1 MQKIR
6 KITALLLAVLTLASS
21 STFSLDLHFCGG
33 TLESVSLIT
42 DSEPCAMQKGIPP
55 CHKKMAASC
64 CENHSYLHDG
74 DEFSYQLS
82 LSDIQHNAESFT
94 PSLTELYTLVSESD
108 LSTPETFIDSGP
120 PLKSFDRNIR
130 FRTFLI

>member
-6 KITALLLAVLTLASS
+6 KITALLLAILTLASS

-33 TLESVSLIT
+33 ALESVSLIT
-42 DSEPCAMQKGIPP
+42 DSEPCEMQKGIPP
-55 CHKKMAASC
+55 CHKNMAASC

-74 DEFSYQLS
+74 DEFNSQLS
-82 LSDIQHNAESFT
+82 VVDIQHDSETFT
-94 PSLTELYTLVSESD
+94 PSLMELYIIVPESD
-108 LSTPETFIDSGP
+108 LSAAETLIDSGP